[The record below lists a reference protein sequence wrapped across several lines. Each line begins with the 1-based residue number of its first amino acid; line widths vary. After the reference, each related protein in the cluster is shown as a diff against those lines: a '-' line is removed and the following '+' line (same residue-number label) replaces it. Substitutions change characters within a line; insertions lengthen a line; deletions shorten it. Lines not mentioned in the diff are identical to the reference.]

1 MKELG
6 LGIHLADWSR
16 TMAEA
21 ERIRLVA
28 ASGRVGFGRLL
39 LRVRRGG
46 LGAGQ
51 WRRDEVLNTRKG
63 LGEATCSRINPW
75 DYVNLLKHH
84 RRMF

>member
-1 MKELG
+1 LEPGDGGGGEDKAGGG
-6 LGIHLADWSR
+6 LGEGWVWSP
-16 TMAEA
+16 
-21 ERIRLVA
+21 A
-28 ASGRVGFGRLL
+28 AAC
-39 LRVRRGG
+39 VRRGG